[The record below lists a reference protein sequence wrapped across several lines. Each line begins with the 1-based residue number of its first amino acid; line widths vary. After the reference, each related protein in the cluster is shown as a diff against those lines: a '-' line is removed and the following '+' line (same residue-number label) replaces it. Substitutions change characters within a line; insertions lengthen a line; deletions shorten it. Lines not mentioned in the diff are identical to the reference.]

1 MNQHIPAFRTYLA
14 EAVGT
19 FALVFAG
26 TGAIIINDVTGGVI
40 THVGVALTFGLVVMA
55 VIYSIGEVSGAHIN
69 PAVTFGFWA
78 AGRFPGRYVLPYVGA
93 QFGGALAASLLL
105 RMLFPGSGGLGG
117 TYPAGSTA
125 QSFTLEIV
133 LTFFLMF
140 VILCV
145 AIGAKE
151 MGLMAGTA
159 IGGTVGLEALF
170 AGPITG
176 ASMNPARSLAPA
188 LVALDLSHQWIYV
201 VAPLIGAFVA
211 VLAYRAI
218 YGDTESRLFRPA
230 ASPAHPN

>member
-1 MNQHIPAFRTYLA
+1 M
-14 EAVGT
+14 
-19 FALVFAG
+19 
-26 TGAIIINDVTGGVI
+26 
-40 THVGVALTFGLVVMA
+40 ALTFGLVVMA

-69 PAVTFGFWA
+69 PAPTFGFWA
-78 AGRFPGRYVLPYVGA
+78 AGRFPGRHVLPYIGA
-93 QFGGALAASLLL
+93 QFGGAVIASLLL
-105 RMLFPGSGGLGG
+105 RMLFPGPGGLGG
-117 TYPAGSTA
+117 TYPAGSAA

-133 LTFFLMF
+133 LTLFLMF

-145 AIGAKE
+145 AIGARE

-230 ASPAHPN
+230 ASPVHPN